1 MPFASLR
8 ELSVLVNIGVGQL
21 SDFHTLNRI
30 ATNAA
35 GAEVGLLHLGPV
47 QDGSLQLR
55 PTQVRFRAEVPA
67 VWCCSAL

>member
-1 MPFASLR
+1 
-8 ELSVLVNIGVGQL
+8 
-21 SDFHTLNRI
+21 
-30 ATNAA
+30 
-35 GAEVGLLHLGPV
+35 V